1 LDAQPTRAAYTRHP
15 WRTDIVSRVFCIGG
29 KTTGGQR
36 SAWDANWM
44 ANYGGFDDPDPAQRT
59 AEFTPKG
66 FTPGLNPFYV
76 ALPYNDCLSY
86 EEHKPEAAKIIPWFK
101 KSFVKP
107 GRSVLRG
114 TWLAIRYGDKVCYA
128 QWEDCGPFQDNDSDY
143 VFGTARPRN
152 REQNG
157 AAIDLSPSVR
167 DYLNLTSG
175 EKVDWRFVD
184 VGEIPAGPW
193 SKLGMNN
200 HFVRIKE
207 LRDRQQQHLTVG
219 QSEELRR
226 QRSVAFSNRDTSSA
240 QPLVGPSS
248 VTLVQSSKRVALV
261 IGNSA
266 YSELAQSMQL
276 SSPKNDATD
285 VADALRS
292 LGYTLVNDGP
302 IIDASRDAITTAT
315 EQFATAARDAEA
327 AVFYFSGHGVQVGDD
342 NYLLPSDT
350 PKLTGLSTLNNRAV
364 LLRNSIMVALEEAD
378 AKTKVVILDCCR
390 DNPFSAQLETAL
402 AQVGKSV
409 KTKSVGE
416 ITGYGPGFYLAF
428 ATSPGQTAAD
438 GNGARNS
445 PFTAAMLQALPG
457 GASKDIDFYFREVKA
472 KLPRD
477 QVSWTNHSLSTTF
490 SLAPGG
496 GGGTVGMVVTPPPQP
511 PPQPPPTPTD
521 PLASVSKN
529 TPFTNGLGMK
539 FVPAGSPGV
548 LFSIWETRVKDFEAF
563 VEDSGHDAVSVGT
576 KAYTMESGPEWKKV
590 GGSWRDPRFPGKQS
604 GEHPVV
610 CVSYLD
616 ADAFCV
622 WLTKKD
628 RASGKIPAGA
638 SYRLPTDSEWSRAV
652 GGSEFPWG
660 DNYPPT
666 SSDGN
671 YAGVEAMVG
680 AWQGRRSEL
689 AQAGFRDGSARTSA
703 VGMFEE
709 NRFGLYDMGGNVL
722 EWCGSWFT
730 ADLNDEEAKKA
741 IPFLANDMGGQTW
754 RVLRGASWIND
765 ERVLLRS
772 AYRNFGHPLDRYDGY
787 GFRVVLVVAGG

>member
-29 KTTGGQR
+29 KTTGSQS

-59 AEFTPKG
+59 AEFAPKG

-86 EEHKPEAAKIIPWFK
+86 EQHKPEAAKIIPWFK
-101 KSFVKP
+101 TSFVKP

-157 AAIDLSPSVR
+157 AAIDLSPAVR

-184 VGEIPAGPW
+184 VGEISAGPW

-276 SSPKNDATD
+276 TSPKSDAAD
-285 VADALRS
+285 VAAALQR

-302 IIDASRDAITTAT
+302 VIDASRDAITTAT

-327 AVFYFSGHGVQVGDD
+327 AVFYFSGHGIQVGED
-342 NYLLPSDT
+342 NYLLPNDT
-350 PKLTGLSTLNNRAV
+350 PKLNGLSMLKNRAV
-364 LLRNSIMVALEEAD
+364 LLRDSVMVALEEAN
-378 AKTKVVILDCCR
+378 AKTKVIILDCCR
-390 DNPFSAQLETAL
+390 DNPFSAQLDAAL

-445 PFTAAMLQALPG
+445 PFTAAMLEALPG

-477 QVSWTNHSLSTTF
+477 QVSWTNHSLHDSF

-496 GGGTVGMVVTPPPQP
+496 AVAESMTPGAVVPPVPKL
-511 PPQPPPTPTD
+511 PTD
-521 PLASVSKN
+521 PFSGVSKN
-529 TPFTNGLGMK
+529 APFKNSLGMA
-539 FVPAGSPGV
+539 FVPAGTPGV

-563 VEDSGHDAVSVGT
+563 VEETGHDAISENAYGSP
-576 KAYTMESGPEWKKV
+576 AYTLEMGGEWKQA
-590 GGSWRDPRFPGKQS
+590 GGSWRDPRFPEKQS

-616 ADAFCV
+616 ADAFCA
-622 WLTKKD
+622 WLTKKE

-638 SYRLPTDSEWSRAV
+638 SCRLPTDSEWSRAC
-652 GGSEFPWG
+652 GGSEYPWG
-660 DNYPPT
+660 DNHPPK
-666 SSDGN
+666 SSAGN

-680 AWQGRRSEL
+680 AWQGMRSEL
-689 AQAGFRDGSARTSA
+689 SQAGFRDGSARTSA
-703 VGMFEE
+703 VGMFEG
-709 NRFGLYDMGGNVL
+709 NRFGLYDMGGNVW
-722 EWCGSWFT
+722 EWCSSWYT
-730 ADLNDEEAKKA
+730 AGLNDEETKTALPSLKE
-741 IPFLANDMGGQTW
+741 DGGGQTY
-754 RVLRGASWIND
+754 RVLRGASWRIS
-765 ERVLLRS
+765 ERVVLRS
-772 AYRNFGHPLDRYDGY
+772 AFRDLGHPVYRYGLN
-787 GFRVVLVVAGG
+787 GFRVVLVAAGG